1 MLQTFGHEITQPLQN
16 EESKMVVE
24 MALDKNADED
34 TLMMDA
40 SKEETEHD
48 FHERIIAAVDAIQ

>member
-1 MLQTFGHEITQPLQN
+1 MLQTFGHEITQPLQS
-16 EESKMVVE
+16 EESKMAVE
-24 MALDKNADED
+24 MALDKTADED

-48 FHERIIAAVDAIQ
+48 LHERIIAAVDAIQ